1 MKQLLDEINEA
12 NKKVQEVQS
21 EIRIVSHQMIEINQN
36 LIELLKKVEKI
47 EKQIYDYASDKKGLQ
62 NAENLKIF
70 FKEYKVHALED
81 QASNLEKNFLETF
94 ELLTR
99 KESII
104 DKIKINPS
112 TFDVSLHDS
121 SGRVISKNRLSEG
134 EKQIYAISVM
144 KSLSV
149 TSGKNI
155 PVIVDTP
162 LARLDSRHRDKL
174 VKNYF
179 PNASHQVVLLST
191 DTEIDKDYYELIKD
205 KTINSYHIN
214 FDDKT
219 HASEIKD
226 GYFWS

>member
-1 MKQLLDEINEA
+1 MK
-12 NKKVQEVQS
+12 
-21 EIRIVSHQMIEINQN
+21 
-36 LIELLKKVEKI
+36 
-47 EKQIYDYASDKKGLQ
+47 
-62 NAENLKIF
+62 
-70 FKEYKVHALED
+70 
-81 QASNLEKNFLETF
+81 TF
-94 ELLTR
+94 ESLTR

-121 SGRVISKNRLSEG
+121 SGELFQKIDFEKVKSKYMLSC
-134 EKQIYAISVM
+134 VR
-144 KSLSV
+144 SLSV

-205 KTINSYHIN
+205 KTINSYPYK

-219 HASEIKD
+219 YASEIKD